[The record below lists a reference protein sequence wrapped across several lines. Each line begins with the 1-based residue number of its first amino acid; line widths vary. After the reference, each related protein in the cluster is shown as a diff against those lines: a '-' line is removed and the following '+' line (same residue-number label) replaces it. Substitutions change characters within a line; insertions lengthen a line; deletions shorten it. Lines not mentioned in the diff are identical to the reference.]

1 MICSQE
7 TEIIYAPEGQEWWND
22 DHFILPI
29 GDRIEYIYI
38 SHTLLYIYIEGFV
51 ENTRRRRKEKEREM
65 DKKTSR
71 NKKERRRDVERKKRG
86 VIK

>member
-22 DHFILPI
+22 DHFIYPQETENI
-29 GDRIEYIYI
+29 THTSIYIYI
-38 SHTLLYIYIEGFV
+38 AGFV
-51 ENTRRRRKEKEREM
+51 ENNRRRRKEKESEM

-71 NKKERRRDVERKKRG
+71 NKKERRRDVERKKR
-86 VIK
+86 VEIK